1 MQRFTTTSSDG
12 KTTLAAYKLVPENPR
27 GMLQISHGM
36 CEYILRYR
44 EFAQFLASEGI
55 LVFGHDHL
63 GHGYSAKSTRDLG
76 FTAHGG
82 GAEFLVEDVHNLTL
96 KMKQEYPD
104 LPVILFG
111 HSMGSFVARAV
122 LEKYSSTYQA
132 AILCGTAGPGMPTAF
147 GKAVTKH
154 MMTFLGEHFRSK
166 MLRRVCFGSY
176 NKNCG
181 AGCDRNAWLT
191 RDEDVVKAY
200 NADMLCKYNFTLRG
214 YHDLFTLLDQVNRE
228 EWATT
233 LSKDLP
239 VLVVSGEQDPVG
251 DWGQGVKK
259 VAEAL
264 LAADMRDVT
273 LKLYPDMRHEIINEI
288 DRETVWTDL
297 KEWLNQKFA

>member
-63 GHGYSAKSTRDLG
+63 GHGYSAKSNRELG
-76 FTAHGG
+76 FTAYGG
-82 GAEFLVEDVHNLTL
+82 GAEFLVEDVHNLAL

-104 LPVILFG
+104 LPVILLG
-111 HSMGSFVARAV
+111 HSMGSFIARAV
-122 LEKYSSTYQA
+122 LEKYPTTYQA
-132 AILCGTAGPGMPTAF
+132 AILSGTAGPGMPTAF
-147 GKAVTKH
+147 GKAVTRH
-154 MMTFLGEHFRSK
+154 MMKFLGEHYRSK
-166 MLRRVCFGSY
+166 MLRRVCFGGY

-191 RDEDVVKAY
+191 RDEAVVRAY

-214 YHDLFTLLDQVNRE
+214 YYDLFELLDQVNRE

-251 DWGQGVKK
+251 DWGQGTKK

-273 LKLYPDMRHEIINEI
+273 LKLYPEMRHEIINEI
-288 DRETVWTDL
+288 DRETVWNDL